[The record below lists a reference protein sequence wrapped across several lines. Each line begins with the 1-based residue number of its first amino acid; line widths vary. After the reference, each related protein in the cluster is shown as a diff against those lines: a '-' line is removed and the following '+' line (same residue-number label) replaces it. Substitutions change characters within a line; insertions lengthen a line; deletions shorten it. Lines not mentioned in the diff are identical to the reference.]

1 MKTFLAVIGF
11 LGVSFVVIC
20 ILVGA
25 LASSRHSSN
34 LTDTSSFSQS
44 SADSSTSQSDPG
56 FERVAIGNAYF
67 PKTTVSHVAVTLT
80 KAQAL
85 PSFFNA
91 YEIVRPESGQFVAVG
106 VLITNEQRDE
116 ITMSTSLFK
125 LLSPEGLEYSAS
137 EKSLEIG
144 GTDTLFLKG
153 INPGLTKSGVVL
165 FEVPNNVDI
174 SSLRLSFRGGMTG
187 EEASLPLSE
196 VGIQISA
203 SPPPTTP
210 ELAPATTE
218 TVSTEPEAKQ
228 TSEPPTAAPIVSEPP
243 PIAAP
248 IVREPPPTATAP
260 QMM

>member
-11 LGVSFVVIC
+11 LAVSFVVIC
-20 ILVGA
+20 IFVGA
-25 LASSRHSSN
+25 LASSKHSSN
-34 LTDTSSFSQS
+34 LTDISPFSQS
-44 SADSSTSQSDPG
+44 SADSSTSRSNPG
-56 FERVAIGNAYF
+56 FERVAIGNAYY

-85 PSFFNA
+85 PAFFNT
-91 YEIVRPESGQFVAVG
+91 YEIVRPESGQFVAVR

-137 EKSLEIG
+137 EKSLEVS

-165 FEVPNNVDI
+165 FEVPNNIDI

-187 EEASLPLSE
+187 EQATLPLSE
-196 VGIQISA
+196 VGVQISA
-203 SPPPTTP
+203 PPSPTT

-228 TSEPPTAAPIVSEPP
+228 TSEPPTAAPIVREPAP
-243 PIAAP
+243 SAAP

>member
-11 LGVSFVVIC
+11 LGVSFFVIC

-44 SADSSTSQSDPG
+44 SADSSTSQSGPG
-56 FERVAIGNAYF
+56 FERVAIGNAYY
-67 PKTTVSHVAVTLT
+67 PKTTVSRVAVTLT

-85 PSFFNA
+85 PGFYNE
-91 YEIVRPESGQFVAVG
+91 YEMVRPESGQFVAVR
-106 VLITNEQRDE
+106 VLITNQQRDE

-125 LLSPEGLEYSAS
+125 LLSPEGVEYSAS
-137 EKSLEIG
+137 EKSLEIA

-165 FEVPNNVDI
+165 FEVPNNIDI

-187 EEASLPLSE
+187 EQATLPLSE
-196 VGIQISA
+196 VGVQISVPP
-203 SPPPTTP
+203 SPSAPEPTPT
-210 ELAPATTE
+210 TTE

-228 TSEPPTAAPIVSEPP
+228 TSEQPNAAPIVREPP
-243 PIAAP
+243 PITAP
-248 IVREPPPTATAP
+248 IVREPPPTATGH